1 MRRLY
6 HPRGLTD
13 VRPRARRGEES
24 YVHDSLKRVQV
35 DEFDEEAFIAALSR
49 VRALLIGRRALIA
62 LGLPVLTADYDV
74 WLHIDDIEA
83 LNAELAPLDLL
94 PNRSPA
100 EARRAGRYV
109 LENGEHVD
117 VFVARAIPTV
127 DGVSV
132 AFDDLWTRRQ
142 AVAYS
147 PKADIVIPSIEDLIL
162 TKRFGGRKRDI
173 ADIEY
178 LEALKSRRP

>member
-1 MRRLY
+1 M
-6 HPRGLTD
+6 H
-13 VRPRARRGEES
+13 A
-24 YVHDSLKRVQV
+24 
-35 DEFDEEAFIAALSR
+35 DEFDEEAFVLALSS

-83 LNAELAPLDLL
+83 LNTKLEPLDLV
-94 PNRSPA
+94 PNRSPE
-100 EARRAGRYV
+100 EARQTGRYV

-132 AFDDLWTRRQ
+132 AFDDVWSRRQ
-142 AVAYS
+142 SVVYTANA
-147 PKADIVIPSIEDLIL
+147 AIVIPSIDDLIL
-162 TKRFGGRKRDI
+162 TKRFGARKRDI

-178 LEALKSRRP
+178 LQALKARLS

>member
-1 MRRLY
+1 
-6 HPRGLTD
+6 
-13 VRPRARRGEES
+13 
-24 YVHDSLKRVQV
+24 VQA
-35 DEFDEEAFIAALSR
+35 DEFDEESFVRALSS

-83 LNAELAPLDLL
+83 FNALLAPLGLV

-100 EARRAGRYV
+100 DARQTGRYV
-109 LENGEHVD
+109 LEDGEHVD
-117 VFVARAIPTV
+117 VFVARCIPTV
-127 DGVSV
+127 DGVVV

-142 AVAYS
+142 TVAYS
-147 PKADIVIPSIEDLIL
+147 AVAHIVIPSVDDLIL
-162 TKRFGGRKRDI
+162 TKRFGSRRRDI

-178 LEALKSRRP
+178 LQALQARQP